1 MMLFI
6 SLSQLGRIIL
16 STVNELLEMVKI
28 ELANLTDNMFL
39 VIHNS
44 NNEQLQLR
52 LPYLHI

>member
-1 MMLFI
+1 MLFI

-16 STVNELLEMVKI
+16 SPVNELLEMAKI
-28 ELANLTDNMFL
+28 ELANLTDNMFS
-39 VIHNS
+39 IIDNS